1 MKNKTELKK
10 FYELLLAKLPKES
23 VPILRTIFFSIRDGQ
38 AVTESSLINQTGIN
52 TKTVQSVVKI
62 LAQRQM
68 IVREADQ
75 KIVGALGLSIIPT
88 TNQIY
93 LGGRTLFAW
102 CAISTLELSTAL
114 VADVDIHSRCAY
126 TGEPIEVTVRNG
138 KLAKTT
144 PDSTVIWTVPFD
156 SEAPW
161 AGGTCKQIHYFSS
174 VEHANK
180 WKEEHPKLQGE
191 IMTLEQA
198 ISFGNELKKFLS

>member
-88 TNQIY
+88 TNQDSFR
-93 LGGRTLFAW
+93 RTNFI
-102 CAISTLELSTAL
+102 CL
-114 VADVDIHSRCAY
+114 VCNIDIGAVNCSGC
-126 TGEPIEVTVRNG
+126 
-138 KLAKTT
+138 
-144 PDSTVIWTVPFD
+144 
-156 SEAPW
+156 
-161 AGGTCKQIHYFSS
+161 
-174 VEHANK
+174 
-180 WKEEHPKLQGE
+180 
-191 IMTLEQA
+191 
-198 ISFGNELKKFLS
+198 

>member
-1 MKNKTELKK
+1 MKNETELKE
-10 FYELLLAKLPKES
+10 FYELLLAKLPKEA

-38 AVTESSLINQTGIN
+38 TVTVSSLINQTGID
-52 TKTVQSVVKI
+52 TKTVQSVVEI

-75 KIVGALGLSIIPT
+75 KIVGALGLSIVP
-88 TNQIY
+88 
-93 LGGRTLFAW
+93 TLFAW
-102 CAISTLELSTAL
+102 CAVSTLELSTAL
-114 VADVDIHSRCAY
+114 DADVDIHSRCAY

-138 KLAKTT
+138 KLAKIT

-198 ISFGNELKKFLS
+198 LSFGNELKKFLS